1 MNPHRLPLTAIR
13 NLQNELDE
21 RIMAIHHVTRD
32 QTRAK
37 RVLALVVEIGELA
50 NETRCFKYW
59 SLKGPSDKETLL
71 EELSDTVHFIVS
83 LGIDLE
89 DKAPSLDF
97 VERSEPLSAQ
107 FCDWV
112 DAVLALRDHFDLAH
126 YHHALSFIGSVA
138 LALGFS
144 ADDVRDFYVRKN
156 EINHTRQ
163 TNRY

>member
-1 MNPHRLPLTAIR
+1 MNPRCLPLTTIR
-13 NLQNELDE
+13 ALQNDLDE

-59 SLKGPSDKETLL
+59 SLKGPSEKETLL

-83 LGIDLE
+83 LGIDLKDSAETMDFIERPE
-89 DKAPSLDF
+89 D
-97 VERSEPLSAQ
+97 LSTQ

-112 DAVLALRDHFDLAH
+112 EAVLALREHYDLTH
-126 YHHALSFIGSVA
+126 YRHALSYIGSVA

-144 ADDVRDFYVRKN
+144 ANDVHDFYVRKN

-163 TNRY
+163 SNRY

>member
-1 MNPHRLPLTAIR
+1 MNPQRLRLTAIR
-13 NLQNELDE
+13 TLQNDLDE

-59 SLKGPSDKETLL
+59 SLKGPSEKETLL

-83 LGIDLE
+83 LGIDLGDTAETMDFIERHE
-89 DKAPSLDF
+89 D
-97 VERSEPLSAQ
+97 LSAQ

-112 DAVLALRDHFDLAH
+112 SAVLALREHYDLDH
-126 YHHALSFIGSVA
+126 YRHALSYIGSVA

-144 ADDVRDFYVRKN
+144 ADDVYDFYVRKN

-163 TNRY
+163 SNRY

>member
-1 MNPHRLPLTAIR
+1 MNPRQLSLTAIR
-13 NLQNELDE
+13 TLQNDLDE

-59 SLKGPSDKETLL
+59 SLKGPSEKDVLL
-71 EELSDTVHFIVS
+71 EELSDTVHFIIS
-83 LGIDLE
+83 LGIDLG
-89 DKAPSLDF
+89 DHDDHLAF
-97 VERSEPLSAQ
+97 VERDVDLSTQ

-112 DAVLALRDHFDLAH
+112 EAVLDLRTQFDLDH
-126 YHHALSFIGSVA
+126 YRHALSYIGSVA

-144 ADDVRDFYVRKN
+144 ADDVHDFYVRKN

-163 TNRY
+163 SNRY